1 MKIQNNYMKDKIIYV
16 IDNKFFEIL
25 ERSLEKNKS
34 FDNVDELFENFDNSL
49 KYEAELKELIIYQIE
64 NKE

>member
-1 MKIQNNYMKDKIIYV
+1 MKDKIIYV
-16 IDNKFFEIL
+16 IDDEFFEIL
-25 ERSLEKNKS
+25 KRSLEKNKS

-49 KYEAELKELIIYQIE
+49 KCEAELKELIIYQIE